1 MSAQLQRTDGNL
13 LRATHCRA
21 QAKTRVDSAM
31 FPNTSTPSLV
41 SSAAASRNSDTGADE
56 RSSGQVMHGSGGGRD
71 WRDAVPSAPEPDEE
85 FDLARLCSAM
95 RVLEQSSSQQR
106 VGSRQ
111 TVLPSPRPLP
121 ARSPDPVAWS
131 GSQLKGPRTSD
142 TACAAWKPSDSWF
155 SKKSST
161 STLPGDDRAQSDGST
176 PPLSGVSTSIY
187 ASGGSPSS
195 RSAAS
200 GAEALRVPRPTW
212 QTEVRSKSTDP
223 VEPLV
228 PAPNKG
234 SFVNRFATPCLSPK
248 SSRATLPASWPVE
261 RDALDGVRKGERDNL
276 GGSLRVRRDAQKM
289 DAWIQRVITR
299 GERSPGQTSTPSR
312 AERSLENS
320 PLSQQR
326 TSFSLE
332 ANEGPG
338 PSRPLSMSPR
348 LEPVTPARPHA
359 DSAPLLCGRDEAAGG
374 PTRLVP
380 LSRTVDA
387 GTPSEPLHKAGFSH
401 GDDDLVVGKSSYP
414 AFVGV
419 ASQREHSPSPA
430 QSRQLDSGAVVDP
443 TQAQVCSLTTVGED
457 RSQEDEPEQP
467 CMYEDADEVCQVRV
481 MDVGPFLGGDV
492 RSQVAD
498 VTSALSGPLGDA
510 SPLAS
515 PVSTPHSSPK
525 RQHASPML
533 PRVEDELVTPA
544 GLSLVVNLS
553 GDVLGTVSISASQDV
568 ESVCREFVATHRLRE
583 IFLAPLVAHA
593 QQLFDAGGLCSEVD
607 IIDLI

>member
-1 MSAQLQRTDGNL
+1 MG
-13 LRATHCRA
+13 
-21 QAKTRVDSAM
+21 
-31 FPNTSTPSLV
+31 
-41 SSAAASRNSDTGADE
+41 
-56 RSSGQVMHGSGGGRD
+56 
-71 WRDAVPSAPEPDEE
+71 
-85 FDLARLCSAM
+85 
-95 RVLEQSSSQQR
+95 
-106 VGSRQ
+106 
-111 TVLPSPRPLP
+111 
-121 ARSPDPVAWS
+121 
-131 GSQLKGPRTSD
+131 
-142 TACAAWKPSDSWF
+142 
-155 SKKSST
+155 
-161 STLPGDDRAQSDGST
+161 
-176 PPLSGVSTSIY
+176 
-187 ASGGSPSS
+187 
-195 RSAAS
+195 
-200 GAEALRVPRPTW
+200 
-212 QTEVRSKSTDP
+212 
-223 VEPLV
+223 
-228 PAPNKG
+228 
-234 SFVNRFATPCLSPK
+234 
-248 SSRATLPASWPVE
+248 
-261 RDALDGVRKGERDNL
+261 
-276 GGSLRVRRDAQKM
+276 
-289 DAWIQRVITR
+289 
-299 GERSPGQTSTPSR
+299 
-312 AERSLENS
+312 
-320 PLSQQR
+320 
-326 TSFSLE
+326 E

-359 DSAPLLCGRDEAAGG
+359 DSAPLLCSRDEAAGG
-374 PTRLVP
+374 PTALVP

-533 PRVEDELVTPA
+533 PRVEDEL
-544 GLSLVVNLS
+544 
-553 GDVLGTVSISASQDV
+553 GTVSISASQDV